1 MPLITKL
8 TLYLS
13 CARHIAHLQG
23 WSTLDV
29 KVRFHFLTQ
38 IMKRTNLA
46 YDMAC
51 TCWCSNDMVGKE
63 LINQFILVNWAVCSA
78 LPPWLPTLPHLG
90 LPVQT
95 CMTTDR
101 GSLVSTECRP
111 TVDNQTIDVYLETK
125 NIYTKKEHFIS
136 RINCL
141 HFILYNVF

>member
-1 MPLITKL
+1 MIWHALVG
-8 TLYLS
+8 YL
-13 CARHIAHLQG
+13 
-23 WSTLDV
+23 
-29 KVRFHFLTQ
+29 
-38 IMKRTNLA
+38 
-46 YDMAC
+46 
-51 TCWCSNDMVGKE
+51 CSNDMVGKE

-141 HFILYNVF
+141 HFILYNVFQKILVNPEQILIVYVCKVNKETNIYYKIGMGKIF